1 MSASPIDHW
10 SYSSLTLFM
19 RNRLSF
25 KKAYILKQFDDPKSP
40 SSVVGSAGHKALE
53 AYYNGMAVDQ
63 AIEVGMKHIQRTS
76 DAEID
81 FGKTGSRE
89 KMMKEYTQAIN
100 FYFAEMKPV
109 KVLGV
114 EKSITKEIKDR
125 EGNVLALPAKAKI
138 DLVAQNENG
147 ELEII
152 DHKFVR
158 SFSDGLV
165 DDPAKIIQGM
175 FNYHTIEAEYGV
187 EPARI
192 IYRECKISANK
203 DGSPQVQDYV
213 VEFDRHE
220 DFALFYNIYNDCT
233 REILKPDVMYLPNFQ
248 DMFDGQNSFEI
259 YRSNII
265 GVDAPVAVDHK
276 AKQVDFIERTFVQS
290 AVDKVENKHLTPEE
304 KIRMKF
310 AEFGIPV
317 EMQETHVGAS
327 ITQYT
332 LKPSRGVRMSQFD
345 KFASDIA
352 LALESHSIR
361 IEAPIRGTAL
371 VGIEVPSTERKT
383 IDLTDKELV
392 AGTMNI
398 PIGVNV
404 YGHTIH
410 KDLTE
415 MPHLLV
421 AGATGTGKSVF
432 LNVVLTALTKQMTAE
447 QMKLILIDPKRVEL
461 AQFKNTPHLL
471 SEVIYSTEDAATAL
485 EWLNEEMERRYT
497 LLEQANVRSIDQY
510 NGMDK
515 IVVVID
521 EFADLMLSGGQTKK
535 KAEYRQVTKVEH
547 DASGKT
553 TSKFKEKTQDEKPSA
568 EHLIVRLAQKARAV
582 GIHLILATQR
592 PSADVVT
599 GLLKANIP
607 TKVAFMTTS
616 KTNSQ
621 IVLDEVGAEELT
633 GKGDMLFLDPSKPNL
648 QRLQGYYA

>member
-53 AYYNGMAVDQ
+53 AYYNGMPVDQ
-63 AIEVGMKHIQRTS
+63 AIEVGMKLIERTS

-138 DLVAQNENG
+138 DLVVQNESG
-147 ELEII
+147 ELEVI

-158 SFSDGLV
+158 SFSDGMV
-165 DDPAKIIQGM
+165 DDPAKLIQGM

-187 EPARI
+187 APARI
-192 IYRECKISANK
+192 IYRECKISVNK

-213 VEFDRHE
+213 VEFNRHE

-276 AKQVDFIERTFVQS
+276 EKQVDFVERTFVQS
-290 AVDKVENKHLTPEE
+290 AVDKVENKNLTPEE

-332 LKPSRGVRMSQFD
+332 LKPSRGVRMSQFN

-361 IEAPIRGTAL
+361 IEAPIRGTGL

-383 IDLTDKELV
+383 IDLTDKELI
-392 AGTMNI
+392 AGTMSI

-432 LNVVLTALTKQMTAE
+432 LNVVLTALTTQMDAE

-461 AQFKNTPHLL
+461 AQFKNVPHLL
-471 SEVIYSTEDAATAL
+471 ADVIYSTEGATIAL
-485 EWLNEEMERRYT
+485 EWLNEEMERRYM
-497 LLEQANVRSIDQY
+497 LLERANVRSIDQY
-510 NGMDK
+510 NGMGK

-535 KAEYRQVTKVEH
+535 KAEYKQVTKVEL